1 MDGASLRELTESKH
15 MKLEHAL
22 YAVAGLVGTVL
33 LVERFYRHPTFGR
46 GVQAL
51 IAVIRFGEA
60 F

>member
-1 MDGASLRELTESKH
+1 

-22 YAVAGLVGTVL
+22 YAVAGLVGTAL
-33 LVERFYRHPTFGR
+33 LVERFYRHPTFGCE
-46 GVQAL
+46 VQAL

>member
-1 MDGASLRELTESKH
+1 

-22 YAVAGLVGTVL
+22 YAMAGLVGTVL

-51 IAVIRFGEA
+51 IAAIRFGEA